1 MINRNITHKHI
12 HMSKLTDDELFEE
25 LRKRIKINKE
35 SLQELQEL
43 NKELQIVNK
52 KLEESESLKSHFISN
67 ITNEIINPFTSIIG
81 LARHILSVN
90 KEDWKT
96 VISMVALIHSEAF
109 TLDFQLRNIFV
120 AAKIEAG
127 EIYPEILNVDIKTLV
142 NNLLESFRLEA
153 KKKKL
158 SLEMDIQNE
167 LVEAEETFY
176 FKTDPEKL
184 KLVLSNLL
192 SNAIKFSFEGQ
203 KINIRIW
210 KTNDKLNISVQDY
223 GTGITE
229 ENQKKIFD
237 RFKRL
242 DTGINSL
249 NRGHGLG
256 LSINKAILDL
266 FNGTIDIQSKLGEG
280 SIFTISI
287 PESQSEVSGF
297 STDGNEFLF
306 EEEEM
311 F

>member
-1 MINRNITHKHI
+1 
-12 HMSKLTDDELFEE
+12 MSKLTDEELFDE
-25 LRKRIKINKE
+25 LRKRIKANKN
-35 SLQELQEL
+35 SLQELQDL
-43 NKELQIVNK
+43 NKELRFVNK

-109 TLDFQLRNIFV
+109 NLDFQLRNIFV

-127 EIYPEILNVDIKTLV
+127 EIYPEILNVDIKTLIS
-142 NNLLESFRLEA
+142 NSLESFKLEA
-153 KKKKL
+153 KKKKVTIEFDFEIE
-158 SLEMDIQNE
+158 SLESGD
-167 LVEAEETFY
+167 TFY
-176 FKTDPEKL
+176 FKTDPEKI
-184 KLVLSNLL
+184 KLVLSNLMD
-192 SNAIKFSFEGQ
+192 NAIKFSFEGQ
-203 KINIRIW
+203 KIIIRTW
-210 KTNDKLNISVQDY
+210 KNNNLLNIAVRDF

-266 FNGTIDIQSKLGEG
+266 FNGTIEIQSKIGEG
-280 SIFTISI
+280 STFTIVI
-287 PESQSEVSGF
+287 PESQADVSGY

-306 EEEEM
+306 EEEEI

>member
-1 MINRNITHKHI
+1 
-12 HMSKLTDDELFEE
+12 MSKFTDEELIEE
-25 LRKRIKINKE
+25 LRNRFRMNRE
-35 SLQELQEL
+35 GLEELQEL
-43 NKELQIVNK
+43 NRELKVVNK

-67 ITNEIINPFTSIIG
+67 ITNEIINPFTSILG
-81 LARHILSVN
+81 LAKHILSVK

-109 TLDFQLRNIFV
+109 NLDFQLRNIFV

-127 EIYPEILNVDIKTLV
+127 EIYPEILNVDIKTLAFNV
-142 NNLLESFRLEA
+142 VESFQFEA
-153 KKKKL
+153 KKKGVVL
-158 SLEMDIQNE
+158 NYLFDIKPQ
-167 LVEAEETFY
+167 VGKTFY

-184 KLVLSNLL
+184 KLILSNLL
-192 SNAIKFSFEGQ
+192 SNALKFSFEKQ
-203 KINIRIW
+203 KIDIKVWIENAML
-210 KTNDKLNISVQDY
+210 KISVEDY
-223 GTGITE
+223 GTGISE

-242 DTGINSL
+242 DSGINSI

-266 FNGTIDIQSKLGEG
+266 LKGDIEIKSEIGHG
-280 SIFTISI
+280 SRFTFAI
-287 PESQSEVSGF
+287 PEAKSDIAGF

-306 EEEEM
+306 DEEEI

>member
-1 MINRNITHKHI
+1 
-12 HMSKLTDDELFEE
+12 MSRLTDEELIDE
-25 LRKRIKINKE
+25 LRKRIKANKD
-35 SLQELQEL
+35 SLSELQDL
-43 NKELQIVNK
+43 NKELRIVNK
-52 KLEESESLKSHFISN
+52 KLEESEALKSHFISN

-81 LARHILSVN
+81 LAKHILSVN

-109 TLDFQLRNIFV
+109 NLDFQLRNIFV

-127 EIYPEILNVDIKTLV
+127 EIYPEILNVDVKTLI
-142 NNLLESFRLEA
+142 NNLLESFKLEA
-153 KKKKL
+153 KKKKITL
-158 SLEMDIQNE
+158 DFIFDIP
-167 LVEAEETFY
+167 AEPDEIVY
-176 FKTDPEKL
+176 YKTDPEKL
-184 KLVLSNLL
+184 KLILANLL

-203 KINIRIW
+203 KIILKTW
-210 KTNDKLNISVQDY
+210 KINEWLYISVQDF
-223 GTGITE
+223 GTGISE

-266 FNGTIDIQSKLGEG
+266 LDGRIEIQSKIGEG
-280 SIFTISI
+280 STFTIMM
-287 PESQSEVSGF
+287 PEPKIEVGGF

-306 EEEEM
+306 EEEEI